1 MCDWEGLAGEN
12 MLTYTSLPHQCSG
25 VRLHKCIQGGFNLLS
40 WQHRGRLFE
49 CTASV
54 MAKYAMGVDEYMHV
68 YILYMHTKGYT
79 VVFQCEATV
88 RASVH
93 RSYVCVICRKRLM
106 CNEALVF
113 TVR

>member
-1 MCDWEGLAGEN
+1 MAERVCDWEGLAGEN

-68 YILYMHTKGYT
+68 YILYMHMYFCVAGMHVSIAHTWPPLDT
-79 VVFQCEATV
+79 
-88 RASVH
+88 S
-93 RSYVCVICRKRLM
+93 SYS
-106 CNEALVF
+106 
-113 TVR
+113 